1 MQKKDPPIL
10 VTRPSLPPVE
20 EYAQLVREIFSS
32 HYLTNGGAQHQK
44 LEAALKE
51 KLETPNLRLFSN
63 GHLALECAISA
74 LNLEPGE
81 IITTPFTFISTTH
94 AIVRCGFTPVF
105 CDVEPDYFTLD
116 PALLEAKIT
125 PQTRAILSVHV
136 YGNPCDMDAIEKI
149 AKRHNLPVLYDAAH
163 AFGVTVHDRAVGDFG
178 TASMFSFHAT
188 KCYNTI
194 EGGAIATRD
203 ADFAERLDGYKN
215 FGFHADEEIR
225 EVGGNAKMNEFQA
238 AMGLLNLKYFEEEI
252 AKRALVAA
260 RYRER
265 LSGIAGLS
273 FRPIR
278 EGVSQNYA
286 YLPVSFDPAV
296 FGANRDQVSDTLR
309 QYGVFARKYFYPLVS
324 EAACYAGRFDPGETP
339 VARTA
344 SRTVLTLPMYAGLA
358 LSDVDDICEI
368 VASCRRS
375 VP

>member
-20 EYAQLVREIFSS
+20 EYESLVREIFSS
-32 HYLTNGGAQHQK
+32 RYLTNGGAMHQK
-44 LEAALKE
+44 LESALKE
-51 KLETPNLRLFSN
+51 KLASPFLRLFTN

-105 CDVEPDYFTLD
+105 SDVEPDYFTMD
-116 PALLEAKIT
+116 PAKLESMIT
-125 PQTRAILSVHV
+125 PLTRAILPVHV
-136 YGNPCDMDAIEKI
+136 YGNPCDMEAIDAI

-163 AFGVTVHDRAVGDFG
+163 AFGVTVHGRAVASYG

-194 EGGAIATRD
+194 EGGAVACNDETY
-203 ADFAERLDGYKN
+203 AELLNGYKN

-238 AMGLLNLKYFEEEI
+238 AMGLLNLKYFDREI
-252 AKRALVAA
+252 ERRSHVAA
-260 RYRER
+260 RYRKN
-265 LSGIAGLS
+265 LSGIDGLA
-273 FRPIR
+273 FRPIPD
-278 EGVSQNYA
+278 GVTQNHA

-296 FGANRDQVSDTLR
+296 FGANRDEVGDTLKTF
-309 QYGVFARKYFYPLVS
+309 GVFARKYFYPLAS
-324 EAACYAGRFDPGETP
+324 EAACYAGKFRPEETP
-339 VARTA
+339 VALRA
-344 SRTVLTLPMYAGLA
+344 SKSVLTLPMYADLA
-358 LSDVDDICEI
+358 LMDVDDICEI
-368 VASCRRS
+368 VASCKK
-375 VP
+375 

>member
-20 EYAQLVREIFSS
+20 EYEQLVREIFSS
-32 HYLTNGGAQHQK
+32 RYLTNGGAQHKK
-44 LEAALKE
+44 LESALKE
-51 KLETPNLRLFSN
+51 KLQTPHLRLFTN
-63 GHLALECAISA
+63 GHLALECAIQA
-74 LNLEPGE
+74 LNLAPGE
-81 IITTPFTFISTTH
+81 IITTPFTFLSTTH

-105 CDVEPDYFTLD
+105 CDVEPEYFTLD
-116 PALLEAKIT
+116 PAKIEEKIT
-125 PQTRAILSVHV
+125 PNTRAILPVHV
-136 YGNPCDMDAIEKI
+136 YGNPCDMEAIDRI
-149 AKRHNLPVLYDAAH
+149 AARHNLPVLYDAAH
-163 AFGVTVHDRAVGDFG
+163 AFSVTIHNRAVADFG

-203 ADFAERLDGYKN
+203 ADFTERLDAYKN
-215 FGFHADEEIR
+215 FGFHADESVR

-238 AMGLLNLKYFEEEI
+238 AMGLLNLKYFEREI

-260 RYRER
+260 RYRAH

-278 EGVSQNYA
+278 DGVTQNYA

-296 FGANRDQVSDTLR
+296 FGANRDQVSDTLQ
-309 QYGVFARKYFYPLVS
+309 QYGIFARKYFFPLVS
-324 EAACYAGRFDPGETP
+324 EASCYAGRFDPAKTP
-339 VARTA
+339 IALDV
-344 SRTVLTLPMYAGLA
+344 SRNVLTLPMYADLA

-368 VASCRRS
+368 VAGCKK
-375 VP
+375 

>member
-20 EYAQLVREIFSS
+20 EYESLVREIFSS
-32 HYLTNGGAQHQK
+32 RYLTNGGAQHQK
-44 LEAALKE
+44 LESALKE
-51 KLETPNLRLFSN
+51 KLASPFLRLFTN

-105 CDVEPDYFTLD
+105 CDVEPDCFTMD
-116 PALLEAKIT
+116 PAKLESMIT
-125 PQTRAILSVHV
+125 PLTRAILPVHV
-136 YGNPCDMDAIEKI
+136 YGNPCDMEAIDAI

-163 AFGVTVHDRAVGDFG
+163 AFGVTVHGRAVASYG

-194 EGGAIATRD
+194 EGGAVACNDETY
-203 ADFAERLDGYKN
+203 AELLNGYKN

-238 AMGLLNLKYFEEEI
+238 AMGLLNLKYFDREI
-252 AKRALVAA
+252 ERRAHVAA
-260 RYRER
+260 RYRKN
-265 LSGIAGLS
+265 LSGIDGLA
-273 FRPIR
+273 FRPIPD
-278 EGVSQNYA
+278 GVTQNHA

-296 FGANRDQVSDTLR
+296 FGANRDEVGDTLKTF
-309 QYGVFARKYFYPLVS
+309 GVFARKYFYPLAS
-324 EAACYAGRFDPGETP
+324 EAACYAGKFRPEETP
-339 VARTA
+339 VALRA
-344 SRTVLTLPMYAGLA
+344 SKSVLTLPMYADLA
-358 LSDVDDICEI
+358 LTDVDGICEI
-368 VASCRRS
+368 VASCKK
-375 VP
+375 

>member
-1 MQKKDPPIL
+1 MLKKDPPIL

-20 EYAQLVREIFSS
+20 EYEQLVREIFSS
-32 HYLTNGGAQHQK
+32 RYLTNGGMQHQK

-51 KLETPNLRLFSN
+51 KLETPNLRLFTN

-74 LNLEPGE
+74 LHLAPGE

-116 PALLEAKIT
+116 ASKLEAAIT
-125 PQTRAILSVHV
+125 PRTRAILPVHV
-136 YGNPCDMDAIEKI
+136 YGNPCDMEAIERI
-149 AKRHNLPVLYDAAH
+149 AAKHNLPVLYDAAH
-163 AFGVTVHDRAVGDFG
+163 AFGISVHGRAVSDFG

-194 EGGAIATRD
+194 EGGAIATKD
-203 ADFAERLDGYKN
+203 AAYAEQLNGYKN
-215 FGFHADEEIR
+215 FGYHADEEIR

-238 AMGLLNLKYFEEEI
+238 AMGLLNLKYFDSEI
-252 AKRALVAA
+252 EKRGKVAT
-260 RYRER
+260 RYRQN

-278 EGVSQNYA
+278 EGITQNYA

-296 FGANRDQVSDTLR
+296 FGANRDQVSDTLK
-309 QYGVFARKYFYPLVS
+309 QYGIFARKYFYPLTS
-324 EAACYAGRFDPGETP
+324 EAACYAGQFDPAKTP
-339 VARTA
+339 VALTA
-344 SRTVLTLPMYAGLA
+344 SRNVLTLPMYASLP

-368 VASCRRS
+368 VAGCKK
-375 VP
+375 

>member
-20 EYAQLVREIFSS
+20 EYESLVREIFSS
-32 HYLTNGGAQHQK
+32 RYLTNGGAQHQK

-51 KLETPNLRLFSN
+51 KLQVPYLRLFTN

-105 CDVEPDYFTLD
+105 CDVEKDYFTMD
-116 PALLEAKIT
+116 AAKLERLIT
-125 PQTRAILSVHV
+125 PLTRAILPVHV
-136 YGNPCDMDAIEKI
+136 YGNPCDMEAIDAI

-163 AFGVTVHDRAVGDFG
+163 AFGVTVHGRAVASYG

-194 EGGAIATRD
+194 EGGAVACNDETY
-203 ADFAERLDGYKN
+203 AELLNGYKN

-238 AMGLLNLKYFEEEI
+238 AMGLLNLKYFDREI
-252 AKRALVAA
+252 ERRAHVAA
-260 RYRER
+260 RYRKN
-265 LSGIAGLS
+265 LSGIDGLA
-273 FRPIR
+273 FRPIPD
-278 EGVSQNYA
+278 GVTQNHA

-296 FGANRDQVSDTLR
+296 FGANRDEVSDTLKTF
-309 QYGVFARKYFYPLVS
+309 GVFARKYFYPLAS
-324 EAACYAGRFDPGETP
+324 EAACYAGKFRPEETP
-339 VARTA
+339 VALRA
-344 SRTVLTLPMYAGLA
+344 SKSVLTLPMYADLA
-358 LSDVDDICEI
+358 LTDVDDICEI
-368 VASCRRS
+368 VASCKK
-375 VP
+375 